1 MPCFGEPFLH
11 SGLFEEIRH
20 VGVVGE
26 IAYPLCADN
35 VFRPFLRNEPVEF
48 IDVERLAAII
58 HECAYAVF
66 LSLTL
71 AVMVVM
77 VMAVAHAVVMV
88 AVRMIFLIMLMMPVV
103 VVLMLVMMM
112 LMPVMPVMAVE
123 MAVVVVVVMAVLL
136 FLDVGEGFLNFLNP
150 CGGCH
155 CLLKV
160 EEAGVEKL
168 VEVDVAI
175 VAFQNLG
182 LRLKRAH
189 NFADVAHIFRCH
201 FRDFVEHNYIA
212 KFNLLNHEALDVF
225 FPDVF

>member
-1 MPCFGEPFLH
+1 
-11 SGLFEEIRH
+11 
-20 VGVVGE
+20 
-26 IAYPLCADN
+26 
-35 VFRPFLRNEPVEF
+35 
-48 IDVERLAAII
+48 
-58 HECAYAVF
+58 
-66 LSLTL
+66 
-71 AVMVVM
+71 
-77 VMAVAHAVVMV
+77 MAVAHAVVMV